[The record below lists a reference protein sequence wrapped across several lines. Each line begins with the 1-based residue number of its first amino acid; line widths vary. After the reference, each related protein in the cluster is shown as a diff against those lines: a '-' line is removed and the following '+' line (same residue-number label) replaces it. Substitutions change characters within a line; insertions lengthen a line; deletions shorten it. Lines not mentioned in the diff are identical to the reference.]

1 MIIRLAF
8 SVFEGSL
15 GSQYIDGKHLF
26 SSIKEIPKC
35 LRIVIHWLLINFSL
49 LLIIASFICFQVV
62 SYVLLTLFRM
72 SFFGAAHG
80 WGGGGGRKKTPPQ
93 KSVKHILQCS
103 NLAQLYLT
111 QRRFKKY
118 MNHATHPLSSADIHI
133 FSPEISKFC
142 CIKKYGYRL
151 HFDTQFLSILTFL
164 ESL

>member
-80 WGGGGGRKKTPPQ
+80 WGGGGAQKDPLPKICQTYPAMFKLGAVIPYPKKIQ
-93 KSVKHILQCS
+93 KIYESRDTSLELCWHPHFFTRNQQIL
-103 NLAQLYLT
+103 LY
-111 QRRFKKY
+111 Q
-118 MNHATHPLSSADIHI
+118 
-133 FSPEISKFC
+133 EIR
-142 CIKKYGYRL
+142 I
-151 HFDTQFLSILTFL
+151 
-164 ESL
+164 

>member
-1 MIIRLAF
+1 MSQNSDTLAVNQLFIAANHCKFHMF
-8 SVFEGSL
+8 SG
-15 GSQYIDGKHLF
+15 
-26 SSIKEIPKC
+26 
-35 LRIVIHWLLINFSL
+35 
-49 LLIIASFICFQVV
+49 SFICSLSPIQDE
-62 SYVLLTLFRM
+62 LFRGCSRM
-72 SFFGAAHG
+72 R
-80 WGGGGGRKKTPPQ
+80 GGGGGRKKTPSL